1 MKKMVARILTILMIL
16 NLGIFPTAYGFA
28 QYPDPYLY
36 DSMLHEASF
45 KFYGSTSGTL
55 YYVVTDEAAV
65 EPTAADVRTMALAD
79 VKTNHVFDGG
89 SVPVVAETEGTINV
103 TNMGGG
109 TYKLFTT
116 LETNGVLTAVT
127 TKEFTTL
134 FFEMSPEI
142 TQYKSDG
149 FAVTS
154 KFNTSGELYYGVYKD
169 ATGVTAYDVIS
180 DTTNP
185 NKVYTY
191 HQSITNGVQST
202 TWISGLHGNS
212 VYDIVFVRKD
222 MYGNFSDVTTVLNDV
237 KTIGNK
243 LVNAVYTK
251 ADAYN
256 MSDDRIYLYFSESVE
271 DAGVIT
277 DYNFA
282 FVDDSNTGKP
292 GCVLGKDSQAPE
304 YSIVGAVDNRVEIA
318 ISSSAYETSLTS
330 SNFSYGH
337 MDVALLTSG
346 SSIQP
351 AIVDNGNLASFSITQ
366 EMMMGYNSQPMM
378 ILAEYKA
385 LPDDGPDGD
394 SIIVTLDSPMYSSP
408 SAVNFDLAVGMNP
421 NELDFN
427 LIPET
432 DFVLAG
438 KDDTSFYINFTSDGA
453 VKLETLPTS
462 FIKISY
468 NESTPPS
475 GFSMFVPY
483 IFTVRD
489 SSVSTLKQMDV
500 FGKSVPDFTPTV
512 KEYTMSL
519 PYAMLS
525 SYNNTIAGG
534 VHVKPL
540 SMESSVYVMPY
551 GTNKAMVEVM
561 AADGTMSVYI
571 LNAVADELT
580 LGGLAINDK
589 KIKDFDPFATSY
601 AYTLTDVLTEA
612 PTLTVIHSE
621 STTMT
626 VTSALSTSVAN
637 TYVYTIVLNK
647 SGTEKT
653 FTVTITGGASNTPD
667 KDKKDKND
675 SGSTTSPNTGGST
688 TPSTGGTT
696 TTPDTVKY
704 QDPAREMENYKLP
717 VDMTN
722 TTNFNNSL
730 KFVKDTMNSVVNEK
744 QAIATL
750 SQMGGVVKQINTAMT
765 AKPAEVKQLTQ
776 MVTNITTGAEKKLS
790 LITSPD
796 QQLIVLDQL
805 MLEVKLFKVQVASPT
820 PDLDKSV
827 QELVQ
832 KTANNFGTLKLTAP
846 VTSAPIKLDNANLAT
861 TIAKQTEAITK
872 LNELQKAYFETGI
885 AKDIKREIKIVAE
898 TPEGVAALKVELAP
912 DQIGTLKNAKIEA
925 FTVSNV
931 NAEIKMPVA
940 NLGPA
945 NAVQLVIEKMPQPVT
960 AAKPGDPE
968 LVYDMALLVNNAR
981 QEKFGKPITLAFSL
995 VTFKLDNESPEELAI
1010 FKKNPDTGAW
1020 EPVGGIVDP
1029 EGGKIFVNRD
1039 NLSQYTVLKSK
1050 KSFSDADQSW
1060 AKAEI
1065 NAMLSKG
1072 ILADTEKFS
1081 PQSVLT
1087 RGEFAQW
1094 IAKAYGLKVS
1104 SASLP
1109 FKDVAKGSDSYAA
1122 IAAVYEQGLLNGK
1135 SKTSFDPSAAV
1146 TQNEMAAALGK
1157 LLVSFDN
1164 KEKSGK
1170 VTSKYLSQLKT
1181 TQVASWA
1188 EDDMALLMELGL
1200 NTTGQNGKDPVT
1212 KEAAAAAFMKFYR
1225 S

>member
-16 NLGIFPTAYGFA
+16 NLGVFPTAYGYA
-28 QYPDPYLY
+28 QYPEPYLY

-45 KFYGSTSGTL
+45 KFIGSTSGTL
-55 YYVVTDEAAV
+55 YYVVMNEIATT
-65 EPTAADVRTMALAD
+65 PTAADVRAMALAGT
-79 VKTNHVFDGG
+79 KTDQIYDLG
-89 SVPVVAETEGTINV
+89 SVAVTADTEGKINV
-103 TNMGGG
+103 TNIRGGV
-109 TYKLFTT
+109 YKLFTT

-134 FFEMSPEI
+134 FFEIFPEI
-142 TQYKSDG
+142 TQYKTDG

-169 ATGVTAYDVIS
+169 AEGVTANDVIN
-180 DTTNP
+180 DAANP

-191 HQSITNGVQST
+191 HQLITNGVQST

-222 MYGNFSDVTTVLNDV
+222 LYGNYSDVVTVLKDV
-237 KTIGNK
+237 KTLGNK

-251 ADAYN
+251 ADPYN
-256 MSDDRIYLYFSESVE
+256 SNDDRIYLYFSEPV
-271 DAGVIT
+271 DNAGTIT

-282 FVDDSNTGKP
+282 FVDESNTGKP
-292 GCVLGKDSQAPE
+292 GCVLSSDAQAPD

-318 ISSSAYETSLTS
+318 IDPMAYESNLTY
-330 SNFSYGH
+330 SNFSYGR
-337 MDVALLTSG
+337 MEVTLLTSG

-351 AIVDNGNLASFSITQ
+351 AIVDNGNITSFTIT
-366 EMMMGYNSQPMM
+366 EGVMSGYNSQPLM

-394 SIIVTLDSPMYSSP
+394 SIVITLDSPMYTSP
-408 SAVNFDLAVGMNP
+408 AAVNFNVSVSMNP
-421 NELDFN
+421 TLVD
-427 LIPET
+427 LILTPET
-432 DFVLAG
+432 DFVIAG
-438 KDDTSFYINFTSDGA
+438 KDDSSFYINFTSEGA
-453 VKLETLPTS
+453 IKLENLPTS
-462 FIKISY
+462 FIKIAY
-468 NESTPPS
+468 NESSPPS
-475 GFSMFVPY
+475 GFSMFSPF

-489 SSVSTLKQMDV
+489 SSVSTLKYMDV
-500 FGKSVPDFTPTV
+500 FGKSIPDFNPTV

-519 PYAMLS
+519 PYAMLG
-525 SYNNTIAGG
+525 SYNNTLAGA
-534 VHVKPL
+534 VHVKPN
-540 SMESSVYVMPY
+540 SMESSVFVMPY
-551 GTNKAMVEVM
+551 GTNRAMIEVM
-561 AADGTMSVYI
+561 AADGTMSNYI

-589 KIKDFDPFATSY
+589 KVREFDPFATTF
-601 AYTLTDVLTEA
+601 AYTFTDVFTAA
-612 PTLTVIHSE
+612 PTLTVAHSE
-621 STTMT
+621 STTVT
-626 VTSALSTSVAN
+626 VTSALSTSMAN

-653 FTVTITGGASNTPD
+653 FTVTITGGASSSTPTDD
-667 KDKKDKND
+667 KDDREP
-675 SGSTTSPNTGGST
+675 TTSPTTGD
-688 TPSTGGTT
+688 TT
-696 TTPDTVKY
+696 TQPTNDTATAPEPVRY
-704 QDPAREMENYKLP
+704 QDPAKEITNFKLP
-717 VDMTN
+717 TDLTN
-722 TTNFNNSL
+722 TTNLNNSL
-730 KFVKDTMNSVVNEK
+730 NLVKDSLNSVLTEK
-744 QAIATL
+744 QAVETL
-750 SQMGGVVKQINTAMT
+750 AKLGDVVKQINTAMT
-765 AKPAEVKQLTQ
+765 AQPAEVKQLTQ
-776 MVTNITTGAEKKLS
+776 MVTNVTTGTEKKLS
-790 LITSPD
+790 LITNPD

-805 MLEVKLFKVQVASPT
+805 MVEVKLFKVQVAAPT

-832 KTANNFGTLKLTAP
+832 KTANNFGTLKIVAPTTA
-846 VTSAPIKLDNANLAT
+846 APIKLDSANLAT
-861 TIAKQTEAITK
+861 TIAKQTEAIAK

-885 AKDIKREIKIVAE
+885 AKDIKKEIKIIAE
-898 TPEGVAALKVELAP
+898 TPAGVAALKVELAP
-912 DQIGTLKNAKIEA
+912 DQIGTLKEAKIEA

-931 NAEIKMPVA
+931 NAEIKMPVV
-940 NLGPA
+940 NLGPG
-945 NAVQLVIEKMPQPVT
+945 NAVQLVIEKVPQQVATPQP
-960 AAKPGDPE
+960 GEPE
-968 LVYDMALLVNNAR
+968 LVYDMALMVNNAK
-981 QEKFGKPITLAFSL
+981 QEKFSKPITLAFSL
-995 VTFKLDNESPEELAI
+995 VTFKLDNEAPEELAI

-1029 EGGKIFVNRD
+1029 EGGKIFVTRD

-1065 NAMLSKG
+1065 NAMLNKG
-1072 ILADTEKFS
+1072 IVSDTGKFS

-1109 FKDVAKGSDSYAA
+1109 FKDVAKDSDSYAA